1 MSPAELAAL
10 DQATAQADHD
20 AYHASPALGR
30 LVVVVAAF
38 TVALTPAAIWPHTG
52 IAALGLAAGSALIA
66 RVIYIAMKDR
76 TP

>member
-20 AYHASPALGR
+20 AYHASHALGR
-30 LVVVVAAF
+30 LIVVVAAF

-52 IAALGLAAGSALIA
+52 AAALGLAAGSALLA
-66 RVIYIAMKDR
+66 RLIYIAMKDR